1 MFLPSQYFR
10 FLIIAKLSWLYE
22 NKEENNTKQGE
33 NSERY
38 VFLSLLRSYMTN
50 KGLQRYKIQDYV
62 LQDHKIQS
70 RKIQD

>member
-1 MFLPSQYFR
+1 MR
-10 FLIIAKLSWLYE
+10 TKRKIIQ
-22 NKEENNTKQGE
+22 NKGKIVNGTF
-33 NSERY
+33 
-38 VFLSLLRSYMTN
+38 FLSLLRSYMTN